1 MDITDALKFKLNP
14 IPAPPKLEPDYRLSE
29 RVNFDIRNLY
39 PSSLIDVPT
48 VIAQI
53 NQQIREEA
61 EKMENFQKAT
71 KLFMITKS
79 TDEHW
84 DDVVGATAY
93 FFPERGGS
101 FVHVKAEDAP
111 DHADLKINDSKFVP
125 VPMLGLSLADI
136 TPDDKPEFTEGERV
150 CCAGNEYTID
160 CVSISMGN
168 PDRWVVAVKETNI
181 RFMPHQLVRVP
192 QEIEVEPLV
201 TRTYSSESTMK
212 VTDVGMFGVHDPEPI
227 FVKATLSDIQRYI
240 DANSV
245 FDLEQ
250 SPFWILVDG
259 TDLVKVTE
267 YTDFH
272 DIFDDEHTLME
283 KVG

>member
-1 MDITDALKFKLNP
+1 MDITDALKFKLNQ

-29 RVNFDIRNLY
+29 RVPLDIRNLY

-61 EKMENFQKAT
+61 EKMEKFQKAT

-150 CCAGNEYTID
+150 CYAGNEYTID

-168 PDRWVVAVKETNI
+168 PDRWVVAVKDTNI

-192 QEIEVEPLV
+192 QEIEVDPLPE
-201 TRTYSSESTMK
+201 R
-212 VTDVGMFGVHDPEPI
+212 VTDTGVAGLHEPEPI

-259 TDLVKVTE
+259 NDLVKVNE

-272 DIFDDEHTLME
+272 DIFDDEHTLMM
-283 KVG
+283 KVGE

>member
-14 IPAPPKLEPDYRLSE
+14 IPAPPKLEPNYRLSE
-29 RVNFDIRNLY
+29 RVPLDIRNLY

-61 EKMENFQKAT
+61 EKMEKFQKAT
-71 KLFMITKS
+71 QLFTITNC

-84 DDVVGATAY
+84 EDVVGATAY
-93 FFPERGGS
+93 FFPERDDD
-101 FVHVKAEDAP
+101 FVHVKAEDAVE
-111 DHADLKINDSKFVP
+111 HAYLKINNTKFVP
-125 VPMLGLSLADI
+125 VPMGDISLVNI
-136 TPDDKPEFTEGERV
+136 TPTDKPEFTEGEKV
-150 CCAGNEYTID
+150 MWAGNEYTVD
-160 CVSISMGN
+160 CVSISMCD
-168 PDRWVVAVKETNI
+168 PERWVVAVKETNI

-192 QEIEVEPLV
+192 QEIEVDPIV
-201 TRTYSSESTMK
+201 DRKYSSESTMK
-212 VTDVGMFGVHDPEPI
+212 VTDIGTFGLHNPEPI
-227 FVKATLSDIQRYI
+227 FVKATLADIQRYI
-240 DANSV
+240 EANSV

-259 TDLVKVTE
+259 TDLVKVNE
-267 YTDFH
+267 YTDFA
-272 DIFDDEHTLME
+272 DMFKDEHTLME

>member
-61 EKMENFQKAT
+61 EKMEKFQKAT
-71 KLFMITKS
+71 KLFMITNSK
-79 TDEHW
+79 DEHW
-84 DDVVGATAY
+84 EDVVGETAY

-101 FVHVKAEDAP
+101 FVHVKAEDAVE
-111 DHADLKINDSKFVP
+111 HAYCKINDTKFVP
-125 VPMLGLSLADI
+125 VPMLDLSLVNI
-136 TPDDKPEFTEGERV
+136 TPTDKPEFTEGEKV
-150 CCAGNEYTID
+150 MWAGNKYTID
-160 CVSISMGN
+160 CVSISMCD

-192 QEIEVEPLV
+192 QEVEVDPV
-201 TRTYSSESTMK
+201 TER
-212 VTDVGMFGVHDPEPI
+212 VTDIGVAGLHDPEPI
-227 FVKATLSDIQRYI
+227 FVKATLTDIQRYI

-259 TDLVKVTE
+259 TDLVKVNE

>member
-29 RVNFDIRNLY
+29 RANFDIRNLY

-61 EKMENFQKAT
+61 EKMEKFQKAT
-71 KLFMITKS
+71 KLFMITNSK
-79 TDEHW
+79 DEHW
-84 DDVVGATAY
+84 EDVVGATAY

-101 FVHVKAEDAP
+101 FVHVKAEDAVE
-111 DHADLKINDSKFVP
+111 HAYCKINDTKFVP
-125 VPMLGLSLADI
+125 VPMLDLSLVNI
-136 TPDDKPEFTEGERV
+136 TPTDKPEFTEGEKV
-150 CCAGNEYTID
+150 MWAGNKYTID
-160 CVSISMGN
+160 CVSISMCD

-192 QEIEVEPLV
+192 QEVEVDPV
-201 TRTYSSESTMK
+201 TER
-212 VTDVGMFGVHDPEPI
+212 VTDIGVAGLHDPEPI

-259 TDLVKVTE
+259 TDLVKVNE

-283 KVG
+283 KVGE

>member
-14 IPAPPKLEPDYRLSE
+14 IPAPPKLDPDYRLSE
-29 RVNFDIRNLY
+29 RVHFDIRNLY

-48 VIAQI
+48 VIAQL

-61 EKMENFQKAT
+61 EKMEKFQKAT
-71 KLFMITKS
+71 QLFTITS
-79 TDEHW
+79 TTDEHW
-84 DDVVGATAY
+84 EDVVGATAY

-111 DHADLKINDSKFVP
+111 EHAYCKINDTKFVP
-125 VPMLGLSLADI
+125 VPMLDLSLVKI
-136 TPDDKPEFTEGERV
+136 TPTDKPEFTEGERV
-150 CCAGNEYTID
+150 CWSGNYYTID
-160 CVSISMGN
+160 CVSISMCD

-181 RFMPHQLVRVP
+181 RFMPQQLVRVP
-192 QEIEVEPLV
+192 QEVEV
-201 TRTYSSESTMK
+201 
-212 VTDVGMFGVHDPEPI
+212 DPIADITNGNVKITNEGIIFSGIPEVEPI
-227 FVKATLSDIQRYI
+227 FVKATLADIQRYI

-245 FDLEQ
+245 FELEQ

-267 YTDFH
+267 YTDFA
-272 DIFDDEHTLME
+272 DMFKDEHTLME
-283 KVG
+283 KVGE